1 MAQDQTKRRLGRG
14 LAALL
19 GDDLPEDAS
28 VAEVAEVGEV
38 VTVDS
43 AKPYR
48 LLPIEF
54 LVANPNN
61 PRKDFDDEEIQD
73 LSNSVRE
80 KGVLQPIVVRPARER
95 EGHFEIVAGERRW
108 RAAQKASLHEVPVII
123 RDFSDG
129 EALEIA
135 IVENVQRADLNPL
148 EEADGYSEL
157 IERFS
162 YTQEQLSKVI
172 GKSRS
177 HIANTLRLTN
187 LPDTVLEHLRSGDL
201 TAGHARALL
210 SSGVPAEELAKRI
223 IGEGLSV
230 RDAERLAKEV
240 TGKPKSKKAEPAQPV
255 KPDADT
261 LALEKSLSEA
271 IGFKVTI
278 SHKGENGGA
287 LSIAYKTLEQLDDIC
302 RRLSNTG

>member
-1 MAQDQTKRRLGRG
+1 MAQEQTKRRLGRG

-19 GDDLPEDAS
+19 GDDLPEEAP
-28 VAEVAEVGEV
+28 VAEVVEVAA
-38 VTVDS
+38 VDS
-43 AKPYR
+43 TKPYR

-54 LVANPNN
+54 LIANPNN
-61 PRKDFDDEEIQD
+61 PRKDFDDDDIQD

-80 KGVLQPIVVRPARER
+80 KGVLQPIVVRPARDN

-187 LPDTVLEHLRSGDL
+187 LPEKVLEHLRSGDL

-230 RDAERLAKEV
+230 RDAERLAKEA
-240 TGKPKSKKAEPAQPV
+240 TGKPKSKKSESAQPA

-302 RRLSNTG
+302 RRLSNSG